1 MVLPQLADPLAGRM
15 EIHTLWPFSQGEF
28 GRARDTFIDAL
39 FAKRF
44 APGEIADETW
54 RKLTD
59 RLIRGGYPEMLHRT
73 EFNRRGAWFESY
85 IMSILRRD
93 VRHISNVRDL
103 AEMPR
108 LLSLVASRASSLLDF
123 ADLARGLS
131 MPQTTLKRY
140 MGLLE
145 ATFLVQTLP
154 AWSANIR
161 KRLVKAPKLL
171 LNDTGLLTHLLGM
184 DAERLKD
191 DSMAGGAILENF
203 VAMEMFKQRGW
214 SKTRP
219 TLYHFR
225 SYVGDEVDLV
235 LEDRTGR
242 IVGIE
247 VKASASVNAGHF
259 KGLKLLAE
267 AAGERFVRGIVLYTG
282 MTTVSFGKN
291 LTAVPVPALWSAM

>member
-44 APGEIADETW
+44 APGEIAGETW
-54 RKLTD
+54 HKLTD

-93 VRHISNVRDL
+93 VRDISNVRDL

-154 AWSANIR
+154 AWSANIG

-203 VAMEMFKQRGW
+203 VAMEMFKIVQTLVFQHPAKTPGRGSAGALCARHRALHGYDDRVLRKEPDGSSRAGLVERDVRRAKSRAPSSGPSDVPKPASRAQESSW
-214 SKTRP
+214 SDSDNR
-219 TLYHFR
+219 R
-225 SYVGDEVDLV
+225 
-235 LEDRTGR
+235 
-242 IVGIE
+242 
-247 VKASASVNAGHF
+247 
-259 KGLKLLAE
+259 
-267 AAGERFVRGIVLYTG
+267 
-282 MTTVSFGKN
+282 
-291 LTAVPVPALWSAM
+291 